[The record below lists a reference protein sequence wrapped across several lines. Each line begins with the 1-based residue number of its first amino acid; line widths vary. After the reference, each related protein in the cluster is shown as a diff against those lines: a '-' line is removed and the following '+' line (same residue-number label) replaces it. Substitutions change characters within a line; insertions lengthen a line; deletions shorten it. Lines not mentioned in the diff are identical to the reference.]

1 MTMLHNYKAE
11 GNVLRLFELVIYC
24 QFQRIL
30 YNSNVLIN
38 PRNNQDVATIR
49 RYYAKTNILT
59 VYVHIMIV
67 NSSYYEVQ
75 RVKQSVLFSQLHLKQ
90 HTLIFC
96 IKSFYH
102 TFFTFSYQV
111 CSIEEFSWIGHSHF
125 KLGCVDNAVSTL
137 HRYFLHYMVI

>member
-96 IKSFYH
+96 I
-102 TFFTFSYQV
+102 
-111 CSIEEFSWIGHSHF
+111 
-125 KLGCVDNAVSTL
+125 N
-137 HRYFLHYMVI
+137 